1 VQASGRWFLG
11 QVRPFFRKYLLSVLF
26 ATLSSFM
33 FLLDPL
39 IIKWLIDDV
48 IPRRS
53 MRLLVFATGG
63 LFGVYVSRL
72 ILSAVA
78 SMINL
83 RTVQALI
90 YRLRVTLLEQMNR
103 LSANYHETTPVGEKL
118 YRMEQDV
125 DQVAELG
132 SNVLPYALQSLL
144 NAIFISITM
153 LVLNRRLAYMA
164 LPLILVFIEVRR
176 RFDSLLRTS
185 AGSAQSESSRE
196 NAFLQEHLASVLQIQ
211 LLNQQ
216 HDQAQA
222 FSNCANTRV
231 ESVNRRSRLEIAFRV
246 CCMVPI
252 AVGTV
257 IVLGYGGY
265 QVFIGSLTI
274 GGLVAFYSYLA
285 RLFDPVNAAVAIYS
299 QLNRL
304 NASLRR
310 LWETM
315 EIVPDISEATHPV
328 VVTSLKGN
336 LEMAGVTFSYRD
348 GLRVLDGIDFGLRPG
363 EKIAL
368 VGPSGG
374 GKSTIAKLIARLY
387 DATEGEV
394 RLDGI
399 NIKKIQLN
407 SLRRNV
413 CYVMQEPILFD
424 ITLEQNLLLGNP
436 AATKNE
442 LIRALEMTDLID
454 LIGRLPQGWDTR
466 IGPRANFLS
475 GGERQRLALA
485 RAVLCKPRIML
496 LDEATSAVDG
506 LTERRILTNLAR
518 HFADTAILFISHR
531 LTSLNWVDRVLV
543 LNRGVIQE
551 QGTHPELVSAE
562 GLYSCLYNSAP
573 LMGSQV

>member
-1 VQASGRWFLG
+1 MQASGRWFLG

>member
-1 VQASGRWFLG
+1 
-11 QVRPFFRKYLLSVLF
+11 
-26 ATLSSFM
+26 M